1 MKILYCAALA
11 ATLIAAPAGGTDEP
25 PLQRTDAPQVSA
37 YKLILVGDS
46 TMAPLSGWGGS
57 FCAQHVKVS
66 IACLNLARGGRS
78 TRSYRAE
85 GSWDIALGE
94 MKTPG
99 YKAVYVLIQMGHND
113 QSRRSD
119 RWTEETTEF
128 PENLRRFVREARAA
142 GAQPVLVT
150 PLARRVFKEG
160 RVDNTLASHSAKVRE
175 VAAEMNVPLVDL
187 NAASVALLDQLG
199 ALAST
204 ELAQKPP
211 NAELRAAAERG
222 TTLPLPPAPATPTK
236 ESAADA
242 ATPPPGPRGHV
253 TLKFDYT
260 HLGPKGADLFAQV
273 VARDLAIA
281 VPELAGYLVP

>member
-242 ATPPPGPRGHV
+242 ATPPGPRGHV

-281 VPELAGYLVP
+281 VPELAGYVVP